1 MILEAFICQIK
12 AGQEAEFEKALQ
24 GALPLI
30 SQSKGFISLE
40 FQRCLEVKGQYLFLI
55 RWETLEDH
63 TVGFRGSAAYQEWR
77 AALHHFYEP
86 MPTVQHYEAVISP

>member
-1 MILEAFICQIK
+1 MEAD
-12 AGQEAEFEKALQ
+12 FETALK

-30 SQSKGFISLE
+30 SGSKGFISLE
-40 FQRCLEVKGQYLFLI
+40 FQRCLEVTGQYLFLI

-77 AALHHFYEP
+77 AALHQFYEP
-86 MPTVQHYEAVISP
+86 MPTVQHYETVIAP